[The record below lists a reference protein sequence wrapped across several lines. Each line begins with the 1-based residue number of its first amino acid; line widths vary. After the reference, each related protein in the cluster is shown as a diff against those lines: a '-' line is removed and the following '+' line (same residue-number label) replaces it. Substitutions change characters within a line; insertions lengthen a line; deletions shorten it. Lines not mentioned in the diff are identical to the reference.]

1 VKKKKICRIDF
12 VVRIQSKALI
22 DRVNQSKGTIAKERP
37 YQINVATEQKET
49 TGFIIVAKDRSIGRS
64 SQTNK
69 QKKTKK
75 KYQNI
80 QIDRISRIKN

>member
-37 YQINVATEQKET
+37 YQTVPTQKKQT